1 MEIKFKVPEISCG
14 HCKQTIESAIGS
26 LDYVEKVNVDIES
39 KIVSIDSGQ
48 VVDLSDIQQLLDDQ
62 GYSVVSTE

>member
-26 LDYVEKVNVDIES
+26 LEYIQKVNVDIES

-48 VVDLSDIQQLLDDQ
+48 IVDLSDIEQLLDDQ
-62 GYSVVSTE
+62 GYSIVSTE

>member
-26 LDYVEKVNVDIES
+26 LEYIQKVNVDIER
-39 KIVSIDSGQ
+39 KLVSIDSDQ
-48 VVDLSDIQQLLDDQ
+48 VVDLSDIEQLLDDQ
-62 GYSVVSTE
+62 GYSVVTTE